1 MEQVIKLTGLIS
13 EVMPVQS
20 GVSSRTGNSWRS
32 QDILFD
38 YHEWSGAIFTNRILC
53 RVIGENID
61 DFLVAV
67 MNWNETGKCIKEL
80 SRMEEELTLA
90 QTSRNRIARQM
101 IDEREKHLELVN
113 NIKALI
119 RKLESYPDKDIAESL
134 RKLILSRKA
143 MKAITMS
150 GLGINV
156 KDEEL

>member
-1 MEQVIKLTGLIS
+1 MTMKRITVQTLPNGYSLNFDGDRQNGYMYFNENDLLKGFMIHIGLNMTEQLS
-13 EVMPVQS
+13 M
-20 GVSSRTGNSWRS
+20 
-32 QDILFD
+32 
-38 YHEWSGAIFTNRILC
+38 
-53 RVIGENID
+53 ENID

-67 MNWNETGKCIKEL
+67 MNWNETGKCINEL

-119 RKLESYPDKDIAESL
+119 RKLDSYPDKDIADSL
-134 RKLILSRKA
+134 RKLTLSRKA

>member
-1 MEQVIKLTGLIS
+1 MKKITVQTLPNGYALNFDGDRHNGYMYFNVDDLLKGFMIHIGLNMTEQLS
-13 EVMPVQS
+13 M
-20 GVSSRTGNSWRS
+20 
-32 QDILFD
+32 
-38 YHEWSGAIFTNRILC
+38 
-53 RVIGENID
+53 ENID

-67 MNWNETGKCIKEL
+67 MNWNEIGKCIKEL

-113 NIKALI
+113 NLKALI
-119 RKLESYPDKDIAESL
+119 KKLESYPDKDIAESL